1 MAVVPIGSNLN
12 LNGIKPLTGEFLKT
26 GSSSADVAQ
35 GFKSVLQSV
44 IDNVE
49 QTEAATREDAYKLS
63 IGEVDDLH
71 TMMINTAKADIA
83 LQTMVQLRN
92 KVLDAYSEIMRI
104 NL

>member
-1 MAVVPIGSNLN
+1 MAIVPIGSNIS
-12 LNGIKPLTGEFLKT
+12 GIKPLTGELLKS
-26 GSSSADVAQ
+26 GQSSENTTE
-35 GFKSVLQSV
+35 GFKSVLQNM

-49 QTEAATREDAYKLS
+49 QTEAVTREDAYMLS

-71 TMMINTAKADIA
+71 TMMINAAKADLA

-92 KVLDAYSEIMRI
+92 KMLDAYSEIMRI